1 MQVCGSLSILCGAQD
16 KVNWRYENE
25 CVPADRGGFR
35 TSGLG
40 ESAACGGCLA
50 EAGGCLAEAGG
61 DESLAE
67 HPGLVTR
74 PSPLSSANGRGWWC
88 FP

>member
-1 MQVCGSLSILCGAQD
+1 MQLCGSLSILCGAQD

-50 EAGGCLAEAGG
+50 EAGG

-74 PSPLSSANGRGWWC
+74 PSLLSSANGRGWWS